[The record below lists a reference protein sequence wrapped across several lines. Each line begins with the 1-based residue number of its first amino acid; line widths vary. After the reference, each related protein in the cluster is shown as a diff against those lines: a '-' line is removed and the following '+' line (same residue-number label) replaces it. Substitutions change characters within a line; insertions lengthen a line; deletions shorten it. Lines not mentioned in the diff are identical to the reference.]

1 MQKLQLVI
9 DKPADDMVLS
19 GDNQLSAVP
28 SVDDSE
34 LLNSL
39 PWLDVTTLHI
49 PILINNYIRII
60 S

>member
-19 GDNQLSAVP
+19 GDNKLSAVP

-39 PWLDVTTLHI
+39 PWSDVTTLHI
-49 PILINNYIRII
+49 PILINNYITII